1 MKVHCVNHMPD
12 QAEVLV
18 DKLIISMK
26 EELRANPVLSVGI
39 VIKTNIYNIMFYG

>member
-1 MKVHCVNHMPD
+1 MFHCVNHMPD
-12 QAEVLV
+12 RAEVLA

-26 EELRANPVLSVGI
+26 EELRANPALSVGI